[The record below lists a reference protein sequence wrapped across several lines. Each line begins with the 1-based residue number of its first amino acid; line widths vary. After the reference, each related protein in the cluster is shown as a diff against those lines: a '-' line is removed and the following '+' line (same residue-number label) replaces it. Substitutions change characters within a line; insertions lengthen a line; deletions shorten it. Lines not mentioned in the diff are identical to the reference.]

1 MAWTIQF
8 RSIGER
14 FPQPVPT
21 QPPRPPITPPG
32 SIRSEVAKSLL
43 VDFLS
48 QNGIVIEKESIRV
61 VFATKDFNIIIGGL
75 KEPISIGGTSYA
87 YIVVDRANKKIY
99 LASTLNSNY
108 IAQLVS
114 GYGGTLQVV
123 TTYPS
128 DISVIIK

>member
-21 QPPRPPITPPG
+21 PPPRPPITSPG

-43 VDFLS
+43 VDFLG
-48 QNGIVIEKESIRV
+48 QNGIVIEKESISV
-61 VFATKDFNIIIGGL
+61 VFVTKDFNIIIGGL

-128 DISVIIK
+128 

>member
-21 QPPRPPITPPG
+21 APPRSPITSPG
-32 SIRSEVAKSLL
+32 SIRSVTAKSLL
-43 VDFLS
+43 VEFLS
-48 QNGIVIEKESIRV
+48 QNGIVIEKESISV

-99 LASTLNSNY
+99 LASTLNSKY

-128 DISVIIK
+128 

>member
-8 RSIGER
+8 RRIGEWSPQP
-14 FPQPVPT
+14 PQPVPT
-21 QPPRPPITPPG
+21 APPLSIRPPGLT
-32 SIRSEVAKSLL
+32 RSDFVKSLL

-48 QNGIVIEKESIRV
+48 QNGIVIEKESISV

-75 KEPISIGGTSYA
+75 KQPISIGGTSYA
-87 YIVVDRANKKIY
+87 YIVADRANKKIY
-99 LASTLNSNY
+99 LASNLHANY
-108 IAQLVS
+108 IAKLVS

-128 DISVIIK
+128 

>member
-8 RSIGER
+8 RRIGER
-14 FPQPVPT
+14 FPQPQQPGPT
-21 QPPRPPITPPG
+21 APPLSIRPPG
-32 SIRSEVAKSLL
+32 LIRSDVAKSLL

-48 QNGIVIEKESIRV
+48 QNGIVIEKESISV
-61 VFATKDFNIIIGGL
+61 VFATTDFNIIIGGL

-99 LASTLNSNY
+99 LASTLHSNY
-108 IAQLVS
+108 IAKLVS

-128 DISVIIK
+128 

>member
-21 QPPRPPITPPG
+21 ASPQRPITPPG
-32 SIRSEVAKSLL
+32 SIRSVVAKSLL
-43 VDFLS
+43 VDFLG
-48 QNGIVIEKESIRV
+48 QNGIVIEKESISV

-75 KEPISIGGTSYA
+75 KEPISIGETSYA

-128 DISVIIK
+128 